1 MKNTPVITRF
11 APSPTGFLHI
21 GGARTALFNWL
32 FAKANHGKFLLRIE
46 DTDRARST
54 EEATNAI
61 IDGLQWLG
69 LDWDG
74 DAVSQHSNQNR
85 HTEAAHELL
94 KLGAAYKCY
103 STPSEIENARKEAKE
118 ANRPTLFQS
127 PWRDRDAK
135 AAPDAPFAVR
145 LKTPAEGRTEIR
157 DSVYGPLSWENETIE
172 DLIILRSDGS
182 PTYNLAV
189 VVDDHDMGVTHII
202 RGDDHLA
209 NSAKQNLIY
218 ESFGWKTPVFA
229 HVPLIYGEDG
239 KKLSKRGGAVGVEYY
254 RDIGII
260 PEAMRNYLG
269 RLGWSHGDNEFFT
282 TGQAIE
288 WFSLE
293 GLRKSPARLDSKK
306 MMNICGRHIAIADD
320 STLLAHL
327 NVYLEA
333 KGKRPVAGRPLEP
346 QLKTAMS
353 FLKKRARSLE
363 QLADDA
369 HFLLG
374 KIPFVPGDEVADMFD
389 EDSIC
394 ILREFK
400 DRAASAEW
408 SRDHLQHVASALA
421 SENDLKLGPVTKPIR
436 VALTGRSSSPS
447 VFDIMEVI
455 GRAEAMN
462 RIAHVLQNV

>member
-46 DTDRARST
+46 DTDLARST

-61 IDGLQWLG
+61 IDGLRWLG

-74 DAVSQHSNQNR
+74 DAVSQHSNQDR
-85 HTEAAHELL
+85 HAEAAHKLL
-94 KLGAAYKCY
+94 KHGAAYKCY
-103 STPSEIENARKEAKE
+103 STPSEIESARKEAKG
-118 ANRPTLFQS
+118 AGRPSLFQS
-127 PWRDRDAK
+127 PWRDAAAA
-135 AAPDAPFAVR
+135 AAPNAPFAVR
-145 LKTPAEGRTEIR
+145 LKTPVEGRTEIR

-209 NSAKQNLIY
+209 NSAKQHLIY
-218 ESFGWKTPVFA
+218 KSFGWKTPVFA

-239 KKLSKRGGAVGVEYY
+239 KKLSKRGGAVGVEHY

-282 TGQAIE
+282 TEQAIE

-306 MMNICGRHIAIADD
+306 MMNICGRHIAAADD
-320 STLLAHL
+320 SMLLAHL

-333 KGKRPVAGRPLEP
+333 KDKRPVAGPLEP
-346 QLKTAMS
+346 QLKTAMP
-353 FLKKRARSLE
+353 FLKRRARSLA

-374 KIPFVPGDEVADMFD
+374 KTPFVPADEVADMFD

-400 DRAASAEW
+400 NRAAGAEW
-408 SRDHLQHVASALA
+408 GRDHLQHVASVLA
-421 SENDLKLGPVTKPIR
+421 SENGLKLGPVTKPIR

-447 VFDIMEVI
+447 VFDVMEVI